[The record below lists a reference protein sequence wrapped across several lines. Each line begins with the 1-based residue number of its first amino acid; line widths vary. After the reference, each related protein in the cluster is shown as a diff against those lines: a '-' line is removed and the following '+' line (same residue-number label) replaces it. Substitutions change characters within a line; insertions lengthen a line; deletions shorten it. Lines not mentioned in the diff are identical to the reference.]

1 MNTTEREQ
9 DTPESL
15 ALGGLMIVVFGTG
28 AVLAAIG
35 LGWVAAALLAAVLV
49 FVGWRARARSSS
61 MVLTILLVG
70 LGIVSLVGAGF
81 DLLT

>member
-1 MNTTEREQ
+1 MNTTQREQ

-35 LGWVAAALLAAVLV
+35 LGWVAAALLGAALV
-49 FVGWRARARSSS
+49 FLGWHVRATSSP